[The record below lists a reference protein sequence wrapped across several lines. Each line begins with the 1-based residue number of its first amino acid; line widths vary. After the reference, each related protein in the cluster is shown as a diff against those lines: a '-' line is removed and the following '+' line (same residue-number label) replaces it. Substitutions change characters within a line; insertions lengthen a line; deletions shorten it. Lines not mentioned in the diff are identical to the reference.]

1 MKITDKYAEVHYIVS
16 ADQRKILSLK
26 DKGESRKY
34 IADNSNQLFLTVYR
48 VDNGIFN
55 ASQVGNR
62 KCDYA
67 IYTATDNL
75 YLIELKGGDYASSI
89 EQLMNTIRQML
100 TPEVQKPRSVQARVV
115 LSKTKVPAFL
125 ETKEKMLKALLKKQY
140 NGSLQK
146 ATREMKETMR

>member
-1 MKITDKYAEVHYIVS
+1 M
-16 ADQRKILSLK
+16 
-26 DKGESRKY
+26 
-34 IADNSNQLFLTVYR
+34 
-48 VDNGIFN
+48 
-55 ASQVGNR
+55 
-62 KCDYA
+62 
-67 IYTATDNL
+67 
-75 YLIELKGGDYASSI
+75 IELKGGDYASSI
-89 EQLMNTIRQML
+89 EQLTNTIRQML

>member
-1 MKITDKYAEVHYIVS
+1 MFV
-16 ADQRKILSLK
+16 
-26 DKGESRKY
+26 GESPIHIEKDADIAELVLMPGDPLRAKY

-89 EQLMNTIRQML
+89 EQLTNTIRQML

-125 ETKEKMLKALLKKQY
+125 ETKEKMLKAF
-140 NGSLQK
+140 
-146 ATREMKETMR
+146 